1 LKMRKAGGVDK
12 ETDVFQRDDHGEMRQ
27 LS

>member
-1 LKMRKAGGVDK
+1 MRKAGGVDK
-12 ETDVFQRDDHGEMRQ
+12 ETDVFQRDDHCEMRQ

>member
-1 LKMRKAGGVDK
+1 MRKAGGVDK

>member
-1 LKMRKAGGVDK
+1 MRKAGGVDK
-12 ETDVFQRDDHGEMRQ
+12 EADVFQRDDHGEMRQ

>member
-1 LKMRKAGGVDK
+1 MRKAGGVDK
-12 ETDVFQRDDHGEMRQ
+12 ETDVFQWDDHCEMRQ